1 LDRHKPRSAKANTN
15 AELNATAWHT
25 RSFARITREATKA
38 EVSVANPLART
49 ALRWARC
56 VSNETDVWCR
66 PRTRACTTPRTWARP
81 ELGGAMGVGGHG
93 GKDMSNRCQGRVRRG
108 NWAEELTALEAVL
121 AGQMRGQEQRMASQL
136 RQSHVEVR
144 WARRRVMGEV
154 EVAAGRR
161 EIEAAESAGSS
172 KADGG
177 TAAVCYAPF

>member
-1 LDRHKPRSAKANTN
+1 
-15 AELNATAWHT
+15 
-25 RSFARITREATKA
+25 
-38 EVSVANPLART
+38 
-49 ALRWARC
+49 
-56 VSNETDVWCR
+56 
-66 PRTRACTTPRTWARP
+66 
-81 ELGGAMGVGGHG
+81 MGVGGHG

-108 NWAEELTALEAVL
+108 NRAEELTALEAVL